1 MKYIDVTDNV
11 NKQMHNEDNIII
23 TKANYWCDT
32 IGCIFKQKK
41 VILWVYVNILYF
53 DVEQG
58 NEAKLL
64 LCTLHMRF
72 KKVQVITLDE
82 KQWLFM
88 LMNYN

>member
-1 MKYIDVTDNV
+1 
-11 NKQMHNEDNIII
+11 MHNEDNIII

-41 VILWVYVNILYF
+41 VILWVQVNILYF

-64 LCTLHMRF
+64 LCTSQMRF
-72 KKVQVITLDE
+72 KIVQVITLE
-82 KQWLFM
+82 SKTGLTK
-88 LMNYN
+88 NYGYLCL